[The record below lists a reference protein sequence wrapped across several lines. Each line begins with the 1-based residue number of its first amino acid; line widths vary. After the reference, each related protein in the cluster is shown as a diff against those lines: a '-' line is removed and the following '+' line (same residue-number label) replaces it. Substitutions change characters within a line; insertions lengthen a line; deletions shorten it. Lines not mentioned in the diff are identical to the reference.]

1 MSENT
6 NSHIPD
12 EDEGPPPKRGRVI
25 HDSDSEGDGSEPGT
39 RDVSDGETEE
49 NQINSA
55 GKGKRTKKL
64 AAQFWHRTRT
74 FSKRSALSL
83 RAQVHP
89 TKSRR
94 LPTETRKRNP
104 RTNPINPQSM
114 ARSQSNQSRSHHRA
128 SPPELRT
135 GRQHQENSTATLQM
149 MRSTDGTRKRLG
161 KISSC
166 SCRRPSSS
174 TNSTSASCAI
184 SSSRIALSLT

>member
-64 AAQFWHRTRT
+64 GAYHAALTAERGGSNSDSGTVSAQDKNFLKKKRTVVAGPGASDKIKKVADRNKKKKSKYVLHIHFALPSTNHLRT
-74 FSKRSALSL
+74 LG
-83 RAQVHP
+83 
-89 TKSRR
+89 
-94 LPTETRKRNP
+94 
-104 RTNPINPQSM
+104 TNPINPQSM

-135 GRQHQENSTATLQM
+135 GRQHQENSTATLVFSDI
-149 MRSTDGTRKRLG
+149 RD
-161 KISSC
+161 I
-166 SCRRPSSS
+166 
-174 TNSTSASCAI
+174 
-184 SSSRIALSLT
+184 